1 MTRLTRTALTLATA
15 LGLAG
20 AATTARADHDDRD
33 RDRDRRD
40 PVVMTAPAPAP
51 APAYRVPPAPAP
63 VYRPAPP
70 WRTARWG
77 GGRMQTLRE
86 EYRRLELSRERFY
99 ASWNGNP
106 VRRDRFEA
114 RYADR
119 RAELDGRFAEL
130 EHGHGH
136 GHDWR

>member
-20 AATTARADHDDRD
+20 AATTARADHDDRG
-33 RDRDRRD
+33 RDHDRRE
-40 PVVMTAPAPAP
+40 PVVVTVP

-63 VYRPAPP
+63 AYRPAPP

-77 GGRMQTLRE
+77 GGRMQALRDD
-86 EYRRLELSRERFY
+86 YRRLELSRDRFY

-106 VRRDRFEA
+106 GRRDRFEA
-114 RYADR
+114 SYAR
-119 RAELDGRFAEL
+119 HRAELDGRFADLEREH
-130 EHGHGH
+130 EHGR
-136 GHDWR
+136 W